1 MTVSPFTQSPPDTE
15 AKLKY
20 VSHASTHIRR
30 PSPAPQSSHTH
41 LVPRPR
47 FPRGRAG
54 HSVAGPAALGP
65 VARAVLAVHRAVGA
79 VVERLE
85 AAHRAQLV
93 AGSAAGFGAV
103 LPLFRRPAAGGGREG
118 LTSAMETP
126 GHRAPLPAP

>member
-1 MTVSPFTQSPPDTE
+1 MLAHTYSPPPPG
-15 AKLKY
+15 
-20 VSHASTHIRR
+20 
-30 PSPAPQSSHTH
+30 PSEFTH

-47 FPRGRAG
+47 FPLGRAG
-54 HSVAGPAALGP
+54 HSVTGPAALRP

-103 LPLFRRPAAGGGREG
+103 LPLFSRPAAGVGVRG
-118 LTSAMETP
+118 
-126 GHRAPLPAP
+126 